1 MNGDHQ
7 LIKRGAQSQITLKAA
22 IIGGGNAC
30 HNLLMLLSDER
41 LKRLKLEIVGVADPD
56 PDAPGM
62 VRARGMGIFTTSD
75 FTELY
80 TLPGLNLLIE
90 LTGSMDIR
98 ERMIRTKP
106 LHISSIDHRG
116 ARLFWDLIQIE
127 TEKQQLQQASEE
139 AIRKERDWSQK
150 FIDSLADKIMVL
162 NRDRTI
168 HRVNK
173 TFLKE
178 SGISEAAILGKPCYE
193 VIRHFSEVCSG
204 DTFSCPFE
212 KVLETGTSY
221 SAIHEHEIDDGNR
234 VFEEIMATPILNDAG
249 EIVQIIE
256 GIRDVTRRVAL
267 QEEVRRNKE
276 YLENIIVNSSD
287 MIITTNLQGRIVTFN
302 PGAEHMLG
310 YKQEEVMG
318 TDIEDLWTAPEERR
332 RLMAEVKARGFVNN
346 YPTTLI
352 GKDGQEVEI
361 SLSLAELRDSE
372 GHVLGTVGISKDI
385 TEENRLRRQL
395 IQREMELRKAND
407 FMNKSIQSSP
417 DAIIATDMKGNIII
431 WNQAAEETLG
441 YKAADVIGKMNIDR
455 IYPKGTAKRVMQMM
469 RSPEH
474 GPVGKLRSY
483 PMVYVRQDGE
493 VVEGN
498 LSSAI
503 IYDADGAEAAS
514 VGIFVDLEERLNME
528 RKLRQTQEQ
537 LLQSEK
543 LAAMGRLTS
552 QIAHELNN
560 PLYGIMNT
568 LELLKT
574 EISPQNKRRKIL
586 EMALSETERLSDM
599 LRKMLS
605 FSKPDEEKRQPS
617 DINTILDEIL
627 LLHEKQ
633 LREHSIAL
641 SVSLGENLGKAYASK
656 NQLRQVFLNMIANA
670 RDAMPDGGKL
680 TVATRAAENMIQISF
695 SDTGTG
701 IRKEDLN
708 RIFDAFFTTKDSIKG
723 VGLGLSVCYG
733 FIRDHGGD
741 IRVESQM
748 DSGATFTITLP
759 LYRETE
765 DRES

>member
-1 MNGDHQ
+1 M
-7 LIKRGAQSQITLKAA
+7 AA
-22 IIGGGNAC
+22 N
-30 HNLLMLLSDER
+30 
-41 LKRLKLEIVGVADPD
+41 
-56 PDAPGM
+56 
-62 VRARGMGIFTTSD
+62 
-75 FTELY
+75 
-80 TLPGLNLLIE
+80 
-90 LTGSMDIR
+90 
-98 ERMIRTKP
+98 
-106 LHISSIDHRG
+106 
-116 ARLFWDLIQIE
+116 
-127 TEKQQLQQASEE
+127 
-139 AIRKERDWSQK
+139 
-150 FIDSLADKIMVL
+150 
-162 NRDRTI
+162 
-168 HRVNK
+168 
-173 TFLKE
+173 
-178 SGISEAAILGKPCYE
+178 
-193 VIRHFSEVCSG
+193 
-204 DTFSCPFE
+204 DT
-212 KVLETGTSY
+212 
-221 SAIHEHEIDDGNR
+221 
-234 VFEEIMATPILNDAG
+234 G
-249 EIVQIIE
+249 EIVQVVE
-256 GIRDVTRRVAL
+256 GSRDVTRRVAL

-287 MIITTNLQGRIVTFN
+287 MIITTNLQGKIVTFN

-310 YKQEEVMG
+310 YKQEEVLE
-318 TDIEDLWTAPEERR
+318 TDIEDLWKAPEERR
-332 RLMAEVKARGFVNN
+332 GLMAEVKARGFVNN
-346 YPTTLI
+346 YPATLI

-372 GHVLGTVGISKDI
+372 GRVLGTVGISKDV

-395 IQREMELRKAND
+395 VVQELELRKAND
-407 FMNKSIQSSP
+407 FLNKSIQSSP

-431 WNQAAEETLG
+431 WNQAAEEILG
-441 YKAADVIGKMNIDR
+441 YKSEDVIGKMNIDK
-455 IYPKGTAKRVMQMM
+455 IYPTGMAKKVMQMM

-586 EMALSETERLSDM
+586 EMALSETERLSEM

-605 FSKPDEEKRQPS
+605 FSKPDEETKQPS

-633 LREHSIAL
+633 LRERSIAL
-641 SVSLGENLGKAYASK
+641 SVSLADDLGEVYASK

-670 RDAMPDGGKL
+670 RDAMPEGGTL
-680 TVATRAAENMIQISF
+680 TVVTRAVEGTIQIEF

-701 IRKEDLN
+701 IREEDLHK
-708 RIFDAFFTTKDSIKG
+708 IFDAFFTTKDSIKG

-733 FIRDHGGD
+733 FIKDHGGD
-741 IRVESQM
+741 IRVDSRN

-759 LYRETE
+759 VYMKK
-765 DRES
+765 DHQGDVISAF